1 MHWGNVMTMRMN
13 TLVGLGFAAVAA
25 GSAMAADL
33 PTKGPLYKAP
43 PPVFSW
49 TGCYVGAHFGSLFA
63 EDNWNA
69 SGTALATIE
78 LTGILVGGQAGCNY
92 QISNWVLGVQGDYAG
107 TPASGTTTDQ
117 VLSSVTDEV
126 KNKSLA
132 SVTGRVGYALDRWL
146 PYVKAG
152 GAWTSDSYNTY
163 NTSTSATSSNASA
176 SRNGWTAGGGIEYT
190 IISNLSIFIEYDWY
204 DFGTKSVNFN
214 TNVSG
219 LPAAVDVKERDSV
232 VKVGLNWTFR

>member
-1 MHWGNVMTMRMN
+1 M
-13 TLVGLGFAAVAA
+13 GLA
-25 GSAMAADL
+25 
-33 PTKGPLYKAP
+33 
-43 PPVFSW
+43 
-49 TGCYVGAHFGSLFA
+49 
-63 EDNWNA
+63 
-69 SGTALATIE
+69 
-78 LTGILVGGQAGCNY
+78 ILH
-92 QISNWVLGVQGDYAG
+92 
-107 TPASGTTTDQ
+107 
-117 VLSSVTDEV
+117 
-126 KNKSLA
+126 
-132 SVTGRVGYALDRWL
+132 
-146 PYVKAG
+146 
-152 GAWTSDSYNTY
+152 NTY

>member
-1 MHWGNVMTMRMN
+1 M
-13 TLVGLGFAAVAA
+13 
-25 GSAMAADL
+25 
-33 PTKGPLYKAP
+33 
-43 PPVFSW
+43 
-49 TGCYVGAHFGSLFA
+49 
-63 EDNWNA
+63 
-69 SGTALATIE
+69 
-78 LTGILVGGQAGCNY
+78 
-92 QISNWVLGVQGDYAG
+92 
-107 TPASGTTTDQ
+107 
-117 VLSSVTDEV
+117 TDEV

-152 GAWTSDSYNTY
+152 GAWTSDLYNTY

>member
-1 MHWGNVMTMRMN
+1 MTMKMKAF
-13 TLVGLGFAAVAA
+13 VSLGFAAVAA

-33 PTKGPLYKAP
+33 PVKGPLYKAP
-43 PPVFSW
+43 PPAFSW

-63 EDNWNA
+63 EDNWTS
-69 SGTALATIE
+69 SGYALATIE
-78 LTGILVGGQAGCNY
+78 STGILVGGQAGCNY

-107 TPASGTTTDQ
+107 TPANGTTTDQ

-152 GAWTSDSYNTY
+152 GAWTKDSYNTY
-163 NTSTSATSSNASA
+163 NTSTSATSSDASGT
-176 SRNGWTAGGGIEYT
+176 RNGWTAGGGLEYT
-190 IISNLSIFIEYDWY
+190 IVSNLSIFIEYDWY

-232 VKVGLNWTFR
+232 LKVGLNWTFR